1 MQTNQLEGLIT
12 NFSAS
17 GVEDLK
23 LLLSNS
29 EADKNYDT
37 TKLFNALKLLENMLS
52 ILEISFSK
60 ISQNNRIETQLE
72 NSTNKDNLVI
82 ESVEIN
88 DARTEIED
96 TVELLREQVKTL
108 KQMLY
113 YKELELQE
121 VRQELDN
128 VNEELCAELNRP
140 YLSDF

>member
-1 MQTNQLEGLIT
+1 MQTNELEGLIRS
-12 NFSAS
+12 FSAS
-17 GVEDLK
+17 SVENLK

-60 ISQNNRIETQLE
+60 ISQDEQIVAQLK
-72 NSTNKDNLVI
+72 NTTKKDNLVI
-82 ESVEIN
+82 ESVKIN

-96 TVELLREQVKTL
+96 TVELLREQVETL

-128 VNEELCAELNRP
+128 VNESLYTTLKYPQC
-140 YLSDF
+140 F